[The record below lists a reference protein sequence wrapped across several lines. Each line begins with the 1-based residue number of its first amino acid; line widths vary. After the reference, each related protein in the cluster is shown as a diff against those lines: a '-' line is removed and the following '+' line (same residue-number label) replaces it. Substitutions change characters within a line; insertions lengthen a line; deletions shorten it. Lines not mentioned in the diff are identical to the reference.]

1 GGSTAAGPRPAP
13 SPAPDLARH
22 GLTGPP
28 TVLEGRF
35 GFLQAFCGDRAHP
48 DAVVRGLATDW
59 ELLRVVFKPY
69 PCNHF
74 THAGVDA
81 ALRLRAQ
88 GLAPADVTAIELGV
102 AKPVLRSI
110 AEPPEARHGRP
121 PGTTRRSAAPPRSPR
136 RRSAADSACLTRN
149 SP

>member
-1 GGSTAAGPRPAP
+1 M
-13 SPAPDLARH
+13 
-22 GLTGPP
+22 
-28 TVLEGRF
+28 LEGRF

-48 DAVVRGLATDW
+48 DAVVRGLGTDW
-59 ELLRVVFKPY
+59 ELPRVVFKPY

-102 AKPVLRSI
+102 AKPVLRTI
-110 AEPPEARHGRP
+110 AEPPEAKARP
-121 PGTTRRSAAPPRSPR
+121 ASGTTRRSAA
-136 RRSAADSACLTRN
+136 L
-149 SP
+149 